1 MDVYPHLIR
10 LLPVTS
16 DSDDVCQTTL
26 KAVEVEDSL
35 YVYSTGVETQEF
47 YDRISVWLAAGQCP
61 SSDGLIVR
69 VPLSTDDEDR
79 RRRLL
84 EFFSPSV
91 STTITSDNLDR

>member
-26 KAVEVEDSL
+26 RAVEVEDSL

-47 YDRISVWLAAGQCP
+47 YDRISVWLAAGQSS

-69 VPLSTDDEDR
+69 VPLPTDDEDSR
-79 RRRLL
+79 RRFL

-91 STTITSDNLDR
+91 STTITSESPDR